1 MRTVYTA
8 IWYDPAKCEAKAIKA
23 GWDATSGDGF
33 LDIYHPEE
41 DPGGHDEKDFTDL
54 DKAVAHLQK
63 IVSTDKDFWGTGRI
77 NQYEVDGKR
86 CKYCTCRGWNCVHT
100 YLVDETGIIEHAA
113 EDNCCEDGD

>member
-63 IVSTDKDFWGTGRI
+63 IVSTDKDFWGAGRI